1 MRPAGGHEINSL
13 HGSNSNDPL
22 IAATIAHHTD
32 RFHRQEHRESL
43 TGLVIPPRGAQL
55 FDKNRIGASEQVGVL
70 LFHLAENPYAQPR
83 PREGVA
89 EYHVTGQ
96 PQLETNAAHLVFK
109 EFSQRLHQFK
119 RHILGQAADVV
130 MGFDHVGLASLSA
143 GRLDDKEKAVG
154 KKGKSGIKE
163 GRFTTIKSQL
173 KHIKEYIG
181 EDCVMDVLHAN
192 SFSEYA
198 QYRDEQGAAQST
210 IMNEQATLNSFCKF
224 SREQGWINIERF
236 KVDEISKEGVDN
248 RRIARQTF
256 SDAEYKAI
264 YNDLKSYASKKR
276 IKQDKLNEADA
287 WTRQLFRHYCLIAA
301 NTGMRTG
308 ELWKLQWEN
317 VEVREAETKKGELV
331 AEIIV
336 LAETTKVGKQRKF
349 VARGGQHFKRL
360 RELSP
365 FNKKSDY
372 VFTLADGRTWSGDN
386 RRSFDYQYHKLMER
400 VGIED
405 WKERNLTSY
414 AFRHY
419 ACTKRIIEGANL
431 AILAHDMGTS
441 IIQFQKT
448 YFHVNMIDSE
458 RNMLVRRDKRQ

>member
-1 MRPAGGHEINSL
+1 VTNKSDKEGFYQNKETLMFGGEEVKIFQTAN
-13 HGSNSNDPL
+13 
-22 IAATIAHHTD
+22 
-32 RFHRQEHRESL
+32 
-43 TGLVIPPRGAQL
+43 
-55 FDKNRIGASEQVGVL
+55 
-70 LFHLAENPYAQPR
+70 
-83 PREGVA
+83 
-89 EYHVTGQ
+89 
-96 PQLETNAAHLVFK
+96 
-109 EFSQRLHQFK
+109 
-119 RHILGQAADVV
+119 
-130 MGFDHVGLASLSA
+130 SA
-143 GRLDDKEKAVG
+143 GKWHMRYWISKEKKAYQRSLRTTHLPTARAKAEEIYLDQIRPKLKEDKKIFPTNFYDALNQYIAEKEKAVG

-248 RRIARQTF
+248 QRIARQTF
-256 SDAEYKAI
+256 SDAEYTAI
-264 YNDLKSYASKKR
+264 YNDLKSYASKTR

-317 VEVREAETKKGELV
+317 VKVREAETEKGKLV
-331 AEIIV
+331 AEITV
-336 LAETTKVGKQRKF
+336 LAETTKVGKQRTF
-349 VARGGQHFKRL
+349 VARGGEHFKRL

-405 WKERNLTSY
+405 WKYRNLTSY

-419 ACTKRIIEGANL
+419 AITTRIVNGANL
-431 AILAHDMGTS
+431 AILARDMGTS
-441 IIQFQKT
+441 ITQFEKT

-458 RNMLVRRDKRQ
+458 RNTLVRRDKKK